1 LSAKRRCKERS
12 SFCVSCPG
20 SGVSVFLDFYRR
32 PGEQMDGWNY
42 TERAP
47 KACAK
52 LGICLMLI
60 NYGTISGLC
69 AQIGWERREKK
80 KTCSP
85 QHLASDLSASGPPPP
100 HAKPQLLTMQPGSRP
115 RLPLLRVHIRIPKVR
130 QPPAQHHGSVQAD
143 ANSRAVA
150 LAAVHPRRRGVDG
163 LGFRVAQL
171 FSFSQLCVCV
181 RERER
186 EGRGRSDEPG
196 ASASRS

>member
-85 QHLASDLSASGPPPP
+85 QHLASDLSASGPPPHRMP
-100 HAKPQLLTMQPGSRP
+100 NRNSSQCNRAQDRVFPSCACIYAYPRYASPPPSTMAAYRP
-115 RLPLLRVHIRIPKVR
+115 TPIAVLLRWRPCIRG
-130 QPPAQHHGSVQAD
+130 AA
-143 ANSRAVA
+143 A
-150 LAAVHPRRRGVDG
+150 LMA
-163 LGFRVAQL
+163 LGFGSP
-171 FSFSQLCVCV
+171 SFFHSVSYVCV
-181 RERER
+181 
-186 EGRGRSDEPG
+186 
-196 ASASRS
+196 